1 MSLPIPI
8 IAGNFEKFHREQE
21 KKNKLI
27 KRRTD
32 LREKKIREERV
43 SSNNYSPKKCVVPKN
58 TFE

>member
-43 SSNNYSPKKCVVPKN
+43 S
-58 TFE
+58 TQ